1 MERQD
6 LSGQVLDGRYRVI
19 ERVGKGGMGSV
30 YRADDQKLRRT
41 VAVKVMN
48 EHVPEGLGA
57 RKRFEREARAMAML
71 EHPHCASILD
81 VGMHDGHPFVVMD
94 FIAGQSLDELVASG
108 PLPIARAVE
117 ITRQILFGL
126 AHAHEHGIVHRDIKP
141 ANIVLSQKAGMGDHV
156 KILDFGLAKIGQETS
171 NLTAGVIVG
180 TPSYMSPEQIRGL
193 LLDGRADVYAC
204 GVLLFEL
211 LTGHKP
217 FRAETP
223 DPLATCMMHLSVPP
237 PRLADKLP
245 GDFGALEDVIE
256 HALAKERD
264 QRFSSAMAF
273 ANALAAAIGSRA
285 SSPVIAAPEPVTTA
299 LGPIAT
305 QPTQLA
311 PNPTVA
317 LGDHDLL
324 RGPSL
329 VALPHAPPPPR
340 SRKRIEIAAA
350 SLCAVVAIV
359 IAAVAA
365 PSSSASQPTTAVV
378 DANRGSAEP
387 VAVRPP
393 ADDPPASLDP
403 PDPNPAPD
411 DAVAR
416 VIAKA
421 DQHLARRWRDGA
433 IDVLVK
439 ARRTYPDDPRLPY
452 RAGLLY
458 LEKLWWPDGL
468 KQLRAAIA
476 LDPALREDPALIRAA
491 VRAFIATAQID
502 WQLASFL
509 RNDIGVAARPFLEEV
524 VAQDKNAFH
533 RNRAKAELARR

>member
-1 MERQD
+1 M
-6 LSGQVLDGRYRVI
+6 
-19 ERVGKGGMGSV
+19 
-30 YRADDQKLRRT
+30 
-41 VAVKVMN
+41 
-48 EHVPEGLGA
+48 
-57 RKRFEREARAMAML
+57 
-71 EHPHCASILD
+71 
-81 VGMHDGHPFVVMD
+81 
-94 FIAGQSLDELVASG
+94 
-108 PLPIARAVE
+108 
-117 ITRQILFGL
+117 
-126 AHAHEHGIVHRDIKP
+126 
-141 ANIVLSQKAGMGDHV
+141 
-156 KILDFGLAKIGQETS
+156 
-171 NLTAGVIVG
+171 
-180 TPSYMSPEQIRGL
+180 
-193 LLDGRADVYAC
+193 
-204 GVLLFEL
+204 
-211 LTGHKP
+211 
-217 FRAETP
+217 
-223 DPLATCMMHLSVPP
+223 
-237 PRLADKLP
+237 
-245 GDFGALEDVIE
+245 
-256 HALAKERD
+256 
-264 QRFSSAMAF
+264 
-273 ANALAAAIGSRA
+273 
-285 SSPVIAAPEPVTTA
+285 
-299 LGPIAT
+299 
-305 QPTQLA
+305 
-311 PNPTVA
+311 
-317 LGDHDLL
+317 
-324 RGPSL
+324 
-329 VALPHAPPPPR
+329 
-340 SRKRIEIAAA
+340 
-350 SLCAVVAIV
+350 
-359 IAAVAA
+359 
-365 PSSSASQPTTAVV
+365 V

-509 RNDIGVAARPFLEEV
+509 RNDIGAAARPFLEEV